1 MNRGA
6 SRIGEGKTMG
16 GVGPAQ
22 LAAVLGLIVAG
33 MVLAAYGWRMARGP
47 EGTTA
52 RVEVLSGVGGGLITG
67 FAVGLCVLF
76 LERGFVSAQERAVWR
91 ANVEI
96 AESIPG
102 FTPGRRSLNGMHF
115 TGKKMKGADFSGLD
129 LRGMSFRDAEL
140 LGADFDDTNLRGVD
154 FTGANLATAS
164 FRRAD
169 LSDALLL
176 SANLG
181 RAEMRSVKA
190 MTRTQANKATC
201 WPPRL
206 FQERT
211 DLEAQIRAMDWYED
225 DGNVV
230 RGKGMRGPC
239 PNWNP
244 N

>member
-1 MNRGA
+1 
-6 SRIGEGKTMG
+6 MG

-22 LAAVLGLIVAG
+22 LAAVLALIGVG
-33 MVLAAYGWRMARGP
+33 VVLAVYGWRMAKGP

-52 RVEVLSGVGGGLITG
+52 RVEVLSGIGGGLITG
-67 FAVGLCVLF
+67 FAVGLSVLF
-76 LERGFVSAQERAVWR
+76 LERGFVAAQERAVWR

-102 FTPGRRSLNGMHF
+102 FTPGRRSLKGMHF
-115 TGKKMKGADFSGLD
+115 TAKKLKGSDFSGLD

-140 LGADFDDTNLRGVD
+140 LGADFDGADLRGAD
-154 FTGANLATAS
+154 FTGANLETAS

-190 MTRTQANKATC
+190 MNRTQANKLTC
-201 WPPRL
+201 WPPKL

-211 DLEAQIRAMDWYED
+211 DLEDQVRAMDWFDEN
-225 DGNVV
+225 GETVKS
-230 RGKGMRGPC
+230 KGSEGPC
-239 PNWNP
+239 PNWTTD
-244 N
+244 